1 MARDIDI
8 NDLTI
13 AELIALGDR
22 VHDRIKYLERQQVF
36 QAMQRFNI
44 GARVRFH
51 PGRHGPQTGTLTKFN
66 QKSVNI
72 AGDDGRQWRVPADIL
87 EALGPDAPGDV
98 RS

>member
-8 NDLTI
+8 DHLTI
-13 AELIALGDR
+13 DELVALGNR
-22 VHDRIKYLERQQVF
+22 VHERIKYLERHEVF

-66 QKSVNI
+66 QKSVTI

-87 EALGPDAPGDV
+87 TPVDADAPNEGC
-98 RS
+98 S